1 MKLLEFLELLPNS
14 QEIEIVTEDDLIYE
28 GDSEDYIGEDYE
40 ITDVDSYADV
50 RNYDIMYSV
59 ISIGVRWMI
68 RIDDKVFRKE
78 DVKLFY
84 LTSPNKRY
92 VNDCWA
98 IKLELYNG
106 DSIRICR
113 TYEKDIR
120 DLFENLAKEFDEIKV
135 IKNV

>member
-1 MKLLEFLELLPNS
+1 MKLKEFLELLPNS

-50 RNYDIMYSV
+50 RNYDIIYSV

-68 RIDDKVFRKE
+68 RIDDKVFRKD

-113 TYEKDIR
+113 TYENDIR
-120 DLFENLAKEFDEIKV
+120 NLFENLAKEFDEIKV